1 MFSKVLRRKTSKPS
15 SAPLV
20 HLLTSNSPPSN
31 VEEILARN
39 TIQALRDSLTVL
51 QLEID
56 NYLSDPRTAA
66 TDLEGH
72 KAAIIKSISA
82 HESIISPLR
91 KLPPEL
97 LQVIFQKTYWD
108 LVTTFNLPWSLSQV
122 CQSWRI
128 IVHATPILWS
138 CITIVFHTK
147 PTSLRSQEARL
158 RFILQRSLNVDLRV
172 SIRGNLG
179 YLEDDKRL
187 SLLLILMAHSE
198 RWGYLSLDFT
208 LVESTIYLQAVKNHL
223 PKLSQLH
230 LKFGIPEGLAMTVDM
245 FSIAPRL
252 ETVIIGHVHNLRSIR
267 VIVPLPLQQLSSY
280 VRTVPGESITSLAA
294 FSHLVHLETVWE
306 RTVDPLEPRIT
317 FPRLKVLVIFFS
329 HSNRNSANGFFE
341 RLILP
346 CISEIIVQG
355 QADGVTFPL
364 SSMISRSLPCNLC
377 TLSIT
382 ATTPENPS
390 DLTSLL
396 LLTPRLKDLR
406 IHLSSYLDPFA
417 ALKSP
422 AFLPKLQS
430 LCIVVP
436 QFFPPSLSSA
446 LATFIATRVESHTKE
461 ESRLRNL
468 QLRFVTE
475 FTCRTAYF
483 AMQPSPQVGELDSD
497 MLALI
502 NSWKKRLLEDI
513 PHLSRHPIP
522 QKMFINKLMHWRRLD
537 QLFTTIEGYDIPTS
551 GYLHV
556 RVFSMQRTMHANL
569 CETFKGLEITFC
581 DVRD

>member
-1 MFSKVLRRKTSKPS
+1 MFSKILKRTANNPS
-15 SAPLV
+15 STPLV
-20 HLLTSNSPPSN
+20 HLLTPNNSPSN
-31 VEEILARN
+31 VEEMLARN
-39 TIQALRDSLTVL
+39 KIQALQDSLTVL

-66 TDLEGH
+66 TDLESH

-108 LVTTFNLPWSLSQV
+108 LVTTLSLPWSLSQI
-122 CQSWRI
+122 CQSWRK

-138 CITIVFHTK
+138 CITLVFHTK

-158 RFILQRSLNVDLRV
+158 RFILQQSLNVDLRV
-172 SIRGNLG
+172 SIRGSLG

-208 LVESTIYLQAVKNHL
+208 IVESITYLQVVKNHF
-223 PKLSQLH
+223 PRLSQLH

-252 ETVIIGHVHNLRSIR
+252 ETVIIGNVHDVRSIR

-306 RTVDPLEPRIT
+306 RTVDLLEPRIM

-329 HSNRNSANGFFE
+329 RSNRNSANGFFE
-341 RLILP
+341 QLILP

-355 QADGVTFPL
+355 QADGATLPL

-382 ATTPENPS
+382 ATTLENPS
-390 DLTSLL
+390 DLTLLL

-406 IHLSSYLDPFA
+406 IRLSYFDPFA

-422 AFLPKLQS
+422 VFLPRLQS
-430 LCIVVP
+430 LCIVVSHL
-436 QFFPPSLSSA
+436 FPPSLSSA
-446 LATFIATRVESHTKE
+446 LATFIATRVESHTRE
-461 ESRLRNL
+461 ESRLRTI

-475 FTCRTAYF
+475 FACRTAYF
-483 AMQPSPQVGELDSD
+483 AMQPSPQVGELDGD

-513 PHLSRHPIP
+513 SHLSRHPTH
-522 QKMFINKLMHWRRLD
+522 QKMFINKLMLWRRLD

-556 RVFSMQRTMHANL
+556 RVFSMQRTLHANL
-569 CETFKGLEITFC
+569 CETFKGLEITLC

>member
-1 MFSKVLRRKTSKPS
+1 MFSKILRRTANSPL

-20 HLLTSNSPPSN
+20 HLLTSNNPPSK
-31 VEEILARN
+31 VEEKLARN

-56 NYLSDPRTAA
+56 NYPSDTRTAA
-66 TDLEGH
+66 ADLQGH
-72 KAAIIKSISA
+72 KTAIIKSISA

-97 LQVIFQKTYWD
+97 LQVILQKTYWD
-108 LVTTFNLPWSLSQV
+108 LVTTFRLPWSLSQV
-122 CQSWRI
+122 CRSWRM

-138 CITIVFHTK
+138 CITVVFHTK

-172 SIRGNLG
+172 SICGSLG

-187 SLLLILMAHSE
+187 SLLLMLMAHSE

-208 LVESTIYLQAVKNHL
+208 VIESIMYLQAVKNHL
-223 PKLSQLH
+223 PRLSQLH
-230 LKFGIPEGLAMTVDM
+230 LKFRIPEGLAMTVDM

-252 ETVIIGHVHNLRSIR
+252 ETVIIDNVHNVHSIR

-346 CISEIIVQG
+346 CIREIIVEG

-364 SSMISRSLPCNLC
+364 LSMISRSLPCNLC

-382 ATTPENPS
+382 ATNLGNPS

-406 IHLSSYLDPFA
+406 IRLSSHLDPFA
-417 ALKSP
+417 ALESP
-422 AFLPKLQS
+422 DSLPKLQS
-430 LCIVVP
+430 LCIAVP
-436 QFFPPSLSSA
+436 HLFPPSLSSA
-446 LATFIATRVESHTKE
+446 LATFIATRVESHARE
-461 ESRLRNL
+461 EFRLRTL
-468 QLRFVTE
+468 QLGFATE
-475 FTCRTAYF
+475 FACRTAYF
-483 AMQPSPQVGELDSD
+483 AMQPSPQVGELDGD

-513 PHLSRHPIP
+513 PHLSHHPTT

-556 RVFSMQRTMHANL
+556 REFSM
-569 CETFKGLEITFC
+569 
-581 DVRD
+581 